1 MPRYRYYCE
10 NCEQE
15 FLIFHGINE
24 AAVDCRDCEIKQTM
38 KKLLSTPIIP
48 NNKIVEKES
57 PVGSLTKE
65 YIESNREVLQTQ
77 KQQLEG
83 KEYEPS

>member
-24 AAVDCRDCEIKQTM
+24 VAVDCRGCEKKQTM
-38 KKLLSTPIIP
+38 KKLLSTPTIV
-48 NNKIVEKES
+48 NKRPREQELV
-57 PVGSLTKE
+57 VGALTKE

-77 KQQLEG
+77 KQELEG

>member
-24 AAVDCRDCEIKQTM
+24 VAVDCRECEKKQTM
-38 KKLLSTPIIP
+38 KKLLSTPTIA
-48 NNKIVEKES
+48 NKRANEQELL
-57 PVGSLTKE
+57 VGSLTKE
-65 YIESNREVLQTQ
+65 YIESNREILQTQ
-77 KQQLEG
+77 RQELEG

>member
-24 AAVDCRDCEIKQTM
+24 VAVDCRECETKQTM
-38 KKLLSTPIIP
+38 KKLLSTPTIT
-48 NNKIVEKES
+48 NKRVSEQELL
-57 PVGSLTKE
+57 VGSLTKE
-65 YIESNREVLQTQ
+65 YIESNREILQTQ
-77 KQQLEG
+77 KQELEG